1 MKTVKTKG
9 APMEVLY
16 MDEARRVSSAATRLL
31 GAANEGNKCAMLV
44 ECHTLLGQVRS
55 LAESLEGELKYEGR
69 IPKDEVRKEQGN
81 G

>member
-1 MKTVKTKG
+1 MKQMKTSGSKIE
-9 APMEVLY
+9 ALY

-55 LAESLEGELKYEGR
+55 LAEALESKLKYEVR
-69 IPKDEVRKEQGN
+69 IPKDEF
-81 G
+81 

>member
-1 MKTVKTKG
+1 MRRESLVSKPKV
-9 APMEVLY
+9 EQLFL
-16 MDEARRVSSAATRLL
+16 DEARRVSSAATRLL

-55 LAESLEGELKYEGR
+55 LAEALESKQKAEGR
-69 IPKDEVRKEQGN
+69 YCN

>member
-1 MKTVKTKG
+1 MRQVSLVSKPKV
-9 APMEVLY
+9 EQLFL
-16 MDEARRVSSAATRLL
+16 DEARRVSSAATRLL

-55 LAESLEGELKYEGR
+55 LAEALDSKLKAEGR
-69 IPKDEVRKEQGN
+69 YCN